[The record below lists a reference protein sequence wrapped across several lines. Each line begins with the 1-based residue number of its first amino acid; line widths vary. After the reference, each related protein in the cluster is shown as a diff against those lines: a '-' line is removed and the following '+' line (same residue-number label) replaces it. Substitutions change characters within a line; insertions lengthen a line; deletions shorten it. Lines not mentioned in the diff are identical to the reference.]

1 MKKRLK
7 YIRTTNSRSEKKNLF
22 RPFKLIWNMKFVYRY
37 CGFYYKG
44 YYVNMEKIYVHF
56 GEEQHIA
63 SANVIS
69 KTLTL

>member
-1 MKKRLK
+1 MQ
-7 YIRTTNSRSEKKNLF
+7 
-22 RPFKLIWNMKFVYRY
+22 FVYRHR
-37 CGFYYKG
+37 GFYYKG